1 MTRHY
6 RDNCLVL
13 PKRESQRVYL
23 ARLFLAIFACGA
35 PLAVAAEP
43 VPCLVFAA
51 ASLKNALDDAA
62 SRWQAAGGAA
72 VKVSYAGSSAL
83 ARQIEQGAPA
93 DVFISANLEWVDYLA
108 VRGLVVPASRRVLLG
123 NKLVLVAPAS
133 QPPPLL
139 PAGTLWS
146 VDPWL
151 TALSDGRLAMANI
164 DAVPAGQYGKAAL
177 QSLGVWPALESRV
190 AQAMDVR
197 GALAFVARGEAP
209 LGIVYASDAR
219 AEPKVR
225 VVAVFPESSHPPV
238 RYAAARVASS
248 TNPDAARFLEWLS
261 SEAARPA
268 FEAEGFT
275 FLPER

>member
-1 MTRHY
+1 
-6 RDNCLVL
+6 
-13 PKRESQRVYL
+13 
-23 ARLFLAIFACGA
+23 
-35 PLAVAAEP
+35 
-43 VPCLVFAA
+43 
-51 ASLKNALDDAA
+51 
-62 SRWQAAGGAA
+62 
-72 VKVSYAGSSAL
+72 
-83 ARQIEQGAPA
+83 
-93 DVFISANLEWVDYLA
+93 
-108 VRGLVVPASRRVLLG
+108 
-123 NKLVLVAPAS
+123 
-133 QPPPLL
+133 
-139 PAGTLWS
+139 
-146 VDPWL
+146 
-151 TALSDGRLAMANI
+151 MANV

-238 RYAAARVASS
+238 RYAAALVTSS
-248 TNPDAARFLEWLS
+248 TNPEAARFLEWLS